1 MKETD
6 NKSILLLSN
15 SFWYLY
21 NFRLSLIK
29 RLKKNGFQIILVAPF
44 DEYSDYFIT
53 NKYKKSCICFAF
65 NVINTK
71 LGDILMSNKKEIDL
85 IVQINNKIIRK
96 SSDFNLIIKD
106 AILH

>member
-1 MKETD
+1 MQYLEPFGNNNINPFFLVEKI
-6 NKSILLLSN
+6 KIIKFKIL
-15 SFWYLY
+15 
-21 NFRLSLIK
+21 
-29 RLKKNGFQIILVAPF
+29 KNLHLQL
-44 DEYSDYFIT
+44 FIT